1 MLVLFCTTCTV
12 SMSLRIRVPFLWPE
26 KRLCCSF
33 RCGDVAVPVVGEL
46 VVLSWDR
53 SSINLHS
60 EILRAFTQQ
69 TQGFT
74 GILVSDL
81 FQAWP
86 DSCSMLL
93 RFALMHGLDY
103 LFLSD
108 SLVPLNQ
115 AHPGRS
121 KVGGHSSSRPSER
134 NWDIWDECKQV
145 MAPCK
150 ACGKGC
156 KGDIVEL
163 WKVMQP

>member
-1 MLVLFCTTCTV
+1 
-12 SMSLRIRVPFLWPE
+12 MSLRIRVPFLWPE

>member
-1 MLVLFCTTCTV
+1 MLVYTCLCYFV
-12 SMSLRIRVPFLWPE
+12 LLVLYLCLSDLWPE
-26 KRLCCSF
+26 KRLCCTF

-53 SSINLHS
+53 SSINLIQS
-60 EILRAFTQQ
+60 SLRAFTQQ

-86 DSCSMLL
+86 DSRSMLL
-93 RFALMHGLDY
+93 RFASMHGLDY

-108 SLVPLNQ
+108 SLVPLSQ

-134 NWDIWDECKQV
+134 N
-145 MAPCK
+145 
-150 ACGKGC
+150 
-156 KGDIVEL
+156 
-163 WKVMQP
+163 